1 MFLNMNTAAWPAV
14 VVSNGYV
21 RNSQLLLIRSAVLDP
36 VLAAF
41 LNAGISV
48 VNVVV
53 IAAGIATQGQARIYR
68 KDGKYALYP
77 LNELRR
83 FLLTIYHQN
92 KATAP
97 KGAKRPLPIAVLQ
110 ITPTA
115 QEKIESRSASEAGG
129 E

>member
-1 MFLNMNTAAWPAV
+1 M
-14 VVSNGYV
+14 
-21 RNSQLLLIRSAVLDP
+21 
-36 VLAAF
+36 LAAF

-68 KDGKYALYP
+68 KDGRYALYP
-77 LNELRR
+77 LGELRR

-92 KATAP
+92 RATAP
-97 KGAKRPLPIAVLQ
+97 KGARRPLSIAVLQ